1 MVLCLWRFCGV
12 WVGRLVSC
20 FRGFGYGVGWVG
32 WLFEFADLVVWFMVG
47 YGGLGVSVWVTCR
60 VVFSSWSVLSCW
72 LM

>member
-1 MVLCLWRFCGV
+1 MSGEFCGV

-47 YGGLGVSVWVTCR
+47 YGGLGDFCLGDLQGGV
-60 VVFSSWSVLSCW
+60 
-72 LM
+72 